1 MFYENGPP
9 KQGAKVS
16 KVFSPNGRSVSK
28 GAKGTK
34 VENYSLFE

>member
-1 MFYENGPP
+1 MFFENGPP

-16 KVFSPNGRSVSK
+16 KVFPPHVRSVSK

-34 VENYSLFE
+34 VEN